1 MAGKSKAKAAPV
13 EQEEDN
19 SPMSTEIVTVAQPT
33 ALEAFGDPKKLEK
46 MKADIG
52 RALAEVV
59 PVNLDMAKPADRKT
73 LKSIAAKIPKLK
85 TKMDAWGSESVEDL
99 RAQITSVDAARKDLR
114 EFLDE
119 KRTEIRKPLTEWEEA
134 EEARKTAINDEL
146 ERIRGLG
153 RIAFGATS
161 ADIQVKLDELPKFD
175 AKFFGDIAD
184 EAEIVINGAY
194 DALTTA
200 KTIAL
205 NNEADAK
212 KRAEEQ
218 AELDALRRSNA
229 EATRVSTCRNI
240 IARIKALGGG
250 IDIIAPTDATF
261 TTKELIRTLNGIRIT
276 PDFLEFFDEASDA
289 KDAAMDLLNQRVA
302 AEAAERAKIEA
313 DAAAEE
319 TRKAELEEANRKV
332 EEANNR
338 AAELQR
344 QADEKA
350 AADIKAAEAQAAEAE
365 AVQRHQEEQRTGAV
379 MREATADER
388 RDRSMAETAE
398 DIIAAI
404 AGKNRNEAP
413 LAIVAGVISG
423 KIRHLR
429 FEA

>member
-350 AADIKAAEAQAAEAE
+350 AADIKAAEAQAAE
-365 AVQRHQEEQRTGAV
+365 RHQEEQRTGAV